1 MAINA
6 TDNDGDFRFFVIR
19 DRVLD
24 MKKTTLTKVLIGSAL
39 AAASISVLAVTT
51 PFTVAFTTVQD
62 LQINENNP
70 LTYGVANV
78 FGKNT
83 TTCTLTTAVAAASAA
98 NTGVIANSDIEDSLS
113 SGDGGCIAIATGTA
127 NNLSGVYEITGIAGQ
142 TANVTVTSISG
153 GGDFDFAPSG
163 FMVPNDSTIDFSAPV
178 AIIADNAVTLSIGDA
193 GSIVVVVGGVITIN
207 NDLDPNT
214 PYSASFDITAT
225 Y

>member
-1 MAINA
+1 
-6 TDNDGDFRFFVIR
+6 
-19 DRVLD
+19 
-24 MKKTTLTKVLIGSAL
+24 MKKTHIAKVILGTAL
-39 AAASISVLAVTT
+39 AVASISAIAVTT

-78 FGKNT
+78 FGKAT
-83 TTCTLTTAVAAASAA
+83 TTCTLTTAVAAASSA
-98 NTGVIANSDIEDSLS
+98 NTGVIANADIQDSLS
-113 SGDGGCIAIATGTA
+113 SGDGGCIAIAAGTG

-142 TANVTVTSISG
+142 TANITVTSISG

-163 FMVPNDSTIDFSAPV
+163 FMVPNDSTVDFSAPV
-178 AIIADNAVTLSIGDA
+178 AIIADNAVSLTIGDA
-193 GSIVVVVGGVITIN
+193 GSVVVVVGGVITIN
-207 NDLDPNT
+207 NDLTANT

>member
-1 MAINA
+1 
-6 TDNDGDFRFFVIR
+6 
-19 DRVLD
+19 
-24 MKKTTLTKVLIGSAL
+24 MKKTQLAKVVLSSAL
-39 AAASISVLAVTT
+39 AVASISAIAVTT

-78 FGKNT
+78 FGKAT
-83 TTCTLTTAVAAASAA
+83 TTCTLTTAVAAASSA
-98 NTGVIANSDIEDSLS
+98 NTGVIANADIEDSLS
-113 SGDGGCIAIATGTA
+113 SGDGGCIAIATGTG

-142 TANVTVTSISG
+142 TANITVTSISS

-163 FMVPNDSTIDFSAPV
+163 FMVPNDSTVDFSAPV
-178 AIIADNAVTLSIGDA
+178 AIIADNAVSLTIGDA
-193 GSIVVVVGGVITIN
+193 GSVVVVVGGVITIN
-207 NDLDPNT
+207 NALTANT